1 MRAAKLDISFTPQG
15 STSRRINELQTN
27 QCESYAEDGEA
38 SYSGL
43 SVHQM
48 ESIVNHNVNDYV
60 YDDDI
65 PEHPMLSIFRTIH
78 TDPSTGKET
87 REFRLPMSLWKH
99 MDHKDKKGWIS
110 ISQGGRA
117 NIIEYFTFPAT
128 NIKGNGDDTNVRDK
142 GTLEESPR

>member
-1 MRAAKLDISFTPQG
+1 M
-15 STSRRINELQTN
+15 SRGINELQTN
-27 QCESYAEDGEA
+27 LCESYAEDGDA
-38 SYSGL
+38 YPGL

-48 ESIVNHNVNDYV
+48 ESIVSHDVNDYV

-65 PEHPMLSIFRTIH
+65 PGNPMISVFRTTH

-87 REFRLPMSLWKH
+87 REFRLPMSLWKN
-99 MDHKDKKGWIS
+99 MDRKDQKGWIS

-117 NIIEYFTFPAT
+117 NIIKYFTSPAT

-142 GTLEESPR
+142 RNQQRISKTKTLAKPRRHVP